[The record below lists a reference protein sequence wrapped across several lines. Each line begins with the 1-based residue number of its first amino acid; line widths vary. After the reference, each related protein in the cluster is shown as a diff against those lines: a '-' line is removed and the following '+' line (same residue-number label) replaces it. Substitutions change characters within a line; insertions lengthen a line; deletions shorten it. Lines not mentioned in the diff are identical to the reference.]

1 MCQQPTTVRDT
12 DAVITSSRDIGGGV
26 SIISFK
32 APEIAH
38 NARPGNFV
46 NVKVGSS
53 AQPLLRRPFSIHNV
67 DGDIVELMVKNIG
80 SGTSMLCQA
89 PAGTCMKVIG
99 PLGNAFT
106 TDTPALQTALLVSGG
121 IGTAPMLL
129 LEKELEAKGIATV
142 QLIGGRTEK
151 DIHAERLHNCML
163 ATDDGS
169 AGFKGNVVELL
180 EHQLKNFG
188 TKGSLKVFACGPNPM
203 LNALAASCRRNNLP
217 CEVSLET
224 VMGCG
229 IGICYGCQVELR
241 DPSGEGTTTILLCQD
256 GPVVD
261 ASKLM
266 LT

>member
-1 MCQQPTTVRDT
+1 MCQPTTAVSDI
-12 DAVITSSRDIGGGV
+12 DAVITSTRDIGGGV
-26 SIISFK
+26 SIISFN
-32 APEIAH
+32 APDIAR
-38 NARPGNFV
+38 NAQPGNFV
-46 NVKVGSS
+46 NVKVGPA

-67 DGDIVELMVKNIG
+67 EDDVVELMVKNIG
-80 SGTSMLCQA
+80 CGTSMLCQA
-89 PAGTCMKVIG
+89 PEGSCMKVIG
-99 PLGNAFT
+99 PLGNSFT
-106 TDTPALQTALLVSGG
+106 TDTSSLKTALLVSGG

-129 LEKELEAKGIATV
+129 LEKELNAKGIETI
-142 QLIGGRTEK
+142 QLVGGRTKE

-180 EHQLKNFG
+180 EHHLDNFKA
-188 TKGSLKVFACGPNPM
+188 KGPLKVFACGPNPM
-203 LNALAASCRRNNLP
+203 LNALAASCRRNSLS

-241 DPSGEGTTTILLCQD
+241 HPSGEGTTTILLCQD

-261 ASKLM
+261 ANQLL